1 MADGALA
8 CRPVAECHRLRTQS
22 DERDDVDLTYV
33 LTTLRRAWWLLALAA
48 VLGTSAAAIVNATS
62 PVQYQAQ
69 VQQFVS
75 IADSSDSASNILS
88 GSQFTL
94 QRVKSYTQVATSAQ
108 VLQPV
113 IRQLRLPMGVSDLAG
128 HVEATNPLDTVLIE
142 LSVTDT
148 DPARAAQIANAIGQ
162 QLSQVVQQ
170 IESPQNGAPAPVKL
184 TTTQPATV
192 PTVPVS
198 PRKTL

>member
-1 MADGALA
+1 M
-8 CRPVAECHRLRTQS
+8 
-22 DERDDVDLTYV
+22 DLTYV
-33 LTTLRRAWWLLALAA
+33 LTTLRRAWWLLTLAA
-48 VLGTSAAAIVNATS
+48 ALGAGAAAVVNATS
-62 PVQYQAQ
+62 PVVYQAQ

-113 IRQLRLPMGVSDLAG
+113 IRQLRLPMSVGDLAG

-142 LSVTDT
+142 LSVTDRAFRRSRAMT
-148 DPARAAQIANAIGQ
+148 GPVGRRRSSPLSPGAAAAPPLPPAAAAPRA
-162 QLSQVVQQ
+162 LR
-170 IESPQNGAPAPVKL
+170 PAHGR
-184 TTTQPATV
+184 
-192 PTVPVS
+192 S
-198 PRKTL
+198 EPRR